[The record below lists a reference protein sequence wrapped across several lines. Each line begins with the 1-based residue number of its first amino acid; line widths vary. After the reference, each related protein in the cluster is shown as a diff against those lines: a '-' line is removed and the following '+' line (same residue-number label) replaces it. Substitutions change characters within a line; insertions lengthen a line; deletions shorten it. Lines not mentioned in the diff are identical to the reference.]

1 MVLGGHGD
9 TMVPI
14 VRYANVNGIPA
25 MELLERKYKDKT
37 KAEEVMKAMVSR
49 TKAAGGEVVKL
60 LKTGSAFYSP
70 AAAAT
75 AMVASILNDEKRVL
89 PVCAFLKGEFG
100 INGYYVGVPA
110 VLGANGVEKVM
121 EFELDAE
128 EKALLDNSA
137 KAVKDLVA
145 DMERLGF

>member
-25 MELLERKYKDKT
+25 LELLERKYNDKT
-37 KAEEVMKAMVSR
+37 KAAEVMKALVDR

-70 AAAAT
+70 AAAAV
-75 AMVASILNDEKRVL
+75 AMAKSILYDEKRVL

-100 INGYYVGVPA
+100 VNGYYVGVPA
-110 VLGANGVEKVM
+110 VLGANGVEKVV
-121 EFELDAE
+121 EFKLF
-128 EKALLDNSA
+128 KILNCY
-137 KAVKDLVA
+137 
-145 DMERLGF
+145 